1 MWLMNVPTA
10 ARAAAVG
17 RGIPS
22 RLALR
27 AEPLWASSMGLILA
41 GGVVTVYVEMVG
53 GASLKRTTRARGVGA
68 VVSGGCECD
77 APSMASG
84 VVVVGRGIRSV
95 SPSEVGGWVVGW
107 AGGRVLSGAGGVVVE
122 GGAGWCELGVG
133 GWMAGGG
140 RAVSLSG
147 WWIRGVGGEG
157 WGLTVGVRGWG

>member
-77 APSMASG
+77 APSIASG
-84 VVVVGRGIRSV
+84 VVVVGRGRRSV
-95 SPSEVGGWVVGW
+95 SPSEVEGWVVGW

-122 GGAGWCELGVG
+122 GGAG
-133 GWMAGGG
+133 
-140 RAVSLSG
+140 
-147 WWIRGVGGEG
+147 
-157 WGLTVGVRGWG
+157 